1 MKSGIKIP
9 AFACSTFVAATPQ
22 GYASLS
28 LVNLSFLGFDQERGL
43 PGGLLGRI
51 PLLAAPYVPMDGVN
65 EQGLAIAVLMLDE
78 PPTRQDSGRT
88 KITMTVA
95 MRMLLDQAAT
105 VDEAVALLSRYDM
118 QTPGEGSYHLHI
130 ADARGGA
137 VVVEYIDQ
145 QMVVVQSDKATNF
158 LLAPQAPASGGEGRD
173 RYALL
178 DARLR
183 DSGSSLD
190 ASQAMRL
197 LSDVCS
203 TPNMWPDGITQTQ
216 WSAVYNL
223 SQPSVDITIAMDYD
237 KVFQF
242 SLGTD

>member
-1 MKSGIKIP
+1 
-9 AFACSTFVAATPQ
+9 
-22 GYASLS
+22 
-28 LVNLSFLGFDQERGL
+28 
-43 PGGLLGRI
+43 
-51 PLLAAPYVPMDGVN
+51 MDGVN

-105 VDEAVALLSRYDM
+105 VDEAVALLSRYDI